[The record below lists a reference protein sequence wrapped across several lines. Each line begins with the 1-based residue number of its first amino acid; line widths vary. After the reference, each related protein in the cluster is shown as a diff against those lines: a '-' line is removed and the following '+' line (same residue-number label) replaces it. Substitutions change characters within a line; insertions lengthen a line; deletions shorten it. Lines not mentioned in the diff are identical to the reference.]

1 MKILYLKLE
10 NFATIYS
17 GMGRKSIEIDF
28 TKSKNKIVLLIG
40 DNGTGKTAIL
50 SELHPFAYSGS
61 MDVRSGSSVILP
73 GKDGYKE
80 IHIEYDDNLYMI
92 KHYYKSNKEGA
103 LVKSFIS
110 KNGEELNVNG
120 NVRSFNSLVKQE
132 LSVEQDYLKLLRLGS
147 NVTNIIEMKA
157 IERKNFTSQ
166 LLSDIDE
173 YNKLYKKIND
183 DTKVVKALLKSVS
196 DKIYKLNVVDKK
208 DTENQLKSMEETQ
221 LSYMRKKD
229 ELTERAGIIKGTV
242 DASLG
247 CDYSEFIDS
256 IKTHESKKRAIE
268 ETFDNMQR
276 QLIKY
281 PMFITDDME
290 EYIDTIKTDIDRANN
305 DLAVESSKLNI
316 LNQQLNLR
324 YNERDDVNIHMRKL
338 GSDVEYSRLN
348 DHYVNLVKRYDDLK
362 VVFGNNTPSL
372 TKDLLLALVDACE
385 NINNLT
391 GKIFEHSDSS
401 IKEAIRLIR
410 NHTDIDSYVAKEIS
424 KVDNKLVKVMSDA
437 KIESKSNDVVV
448 LFKPPGCPFDDCPY
462 DVLYNKIF
470 GKDEKKSEVS
480 EKVLN
485 NQRDE
490 LLSISSVGKN
500 IDAIFIILKSYD
512 SIINSA
518 RLPQFKIDNILDKI
532 SKIKYPMNESD
543 LTKMIS
549 DVEDYNEFCN
559 LKVEIKEVKAEI
571 ASYKERTALTD
582 SLKQR
587 LISIDLQ
594 ITDITGQIESSV
606 STIKS
611 RNKRLDD
618 LVAKH
623 EAAIEVHK
631 IESQMRTLQKDL
643 DETMQSIISKRN
655 TLKMVESELERLDT
669 INRDI
674 ETINW
679 ELDKIKSEILELS
692 YTLREFETLS
702 KEQDI
707 LNDRYEDLSTIK
719 ESLSPTKGIPLLFI
733 QLYLKNSK
741 EYVNELLSVVY
752 GDNFE
757 IDDFEITSTEFN
769 IPYIKNG
776 IRVDDVVRASQGERS
791 FLSLALS
798 FALLNQS
805 VKDYNI
811 LLLDEIDATLDQRK
825 RGLFLSIL
833 EKQMEVID
841 AEQVFLITHN
851 NMFDSYPVDVIM
863 TSEGHDVS
871 DNQNVIFKA
880 WK

>member
-17 GMGRKSIEIDF
+17 GMKRKSIEIDF
-28 TKSKNKIVLLIG
+28 TKSKNKITLLIG

-61 MDVRSGSSVILP
+61 MDVRSGTSIIRK

-80 IHIEYDDNLYMI
+80 IHIEYDGNLYMI
-92 KHYYKSNKEGA
+92 KHHYKSSKDTVN
-103 LVKSFIS
+103 VKSFIS
-110 KNGEELNVNG
+110 KNGEELNANG
-120 NVRSFNSLVKQE
+120 NVRSFMSLVKQE

-173 YNKLYKKIND
+173 YNILYKKIND
-183 DTKVVKALLKSVS
+183 DTKVVKALLKSVT
-196 DKIYKLNVVDKK
+196 DKIHRLNVVDKK
-208 DTENQLKSMEETQ
+208 ETERQLKSMEESQ
-221 LSYMRKKD
+221 LSYMKKKD

-247 CDYSEFIDS
+247 RDYSEFLDNMES
-256 IKTHESKKRAIE
+256 DKSKKRVIE
-268 ETFDNMQR
+268 ETIDNLQR
-276 QLIKY
+276 RLGNC
-281 PMFITDDME
+281 PMFITDDMGA
-290 EYIDTIKTDIDRANN
+290 YIDSISKDIDRANS
-305 DLAVESSKLNI
+305 DLDIESSKLNI

-324 YNERDDVNIHMRKL
+324 YNERDDVDIQMRKL
-338 GSDVEYSRLN
+338 GSDAEYSRLN

-362 VVFGNNTPSL
+362 VLYANRTPSL

-385 NINNLT
+385 NINNLA

-424 KVDNKLVKVMSDA
+424 KVDNKLVKLMTDN

-448 LFKPPGCPFDDCPY
+448 LFKPPGCPFEDCPY

-470 GKDEKKSEVS
+470 GKDEKKSEVT

-490 LLSISSVGKN
+490 LVSISTVGKH
-500 IDAIFIILKSYD
+500 IDSIFILLKSYD

-518 RLPQFKIDNILDKI
+518 KLPQFKIDNILDKI

-571 ASYKERTALTD
+571 VSYKERTALTD

-594 ITDITGQIESSV
+594 ITDITGQIESSM
-606 STIKS
+606 SIIKS

-623 EAAIEVHK
+623 GAALEVHG
-631 IESQMRTLQKDL
+631 IELQINTLKKDL
-643 DETMQSIISKRN
+643 RDITYSIKSKMD
-655 TLKMVESELERLDT
+655 TLKMVEYELDRLDA
-669 INRDI
+669 INKEI

-679 ELDKIKSEILELS
+679 ELDKVKNEILELS
-692 YTLREFETLS
+692 YTLREFEALS

-707 LNDRYEDLSTIK
+707 LNDKYEDLSIIR
-719 ESLSPTKGIPLLFI
+719 ESLSSNKGIPLLFI

-741 EYVNELLSVVY
+741 NYVNELLSVVY
-752 GDNFE
+752 GDDFE

-805 VKDYNI
+805 IKDYNI

-825 RGLFLSIL
+825 RGLFLNIL

-863 TSEGHDVS
+863 TSEGHPVS